1 MVKIESKTHD
11 VGFPVYG
18 AKFFDDKTLVVT
30 GGGGEGNNG
39 IPNKI
44 TVLNVDYADS
54 VQLESKKSFEIE
66 GKNDSPTCL
75 DISGNT
81 VLIGCNENSTNI
93 KNGQN
98 KHLRKFKLTDEKE
111 ITFDSSADIEETKD
125 PNDYQK
131 FVTISKD
138 GSIAAVVS
146 SKVPSTIKVIDPKT
160 LKVLDVIDE
169 KDEINDVHISP
180 NSKQIAYITDSSLVV
195 VENSE
200 KPILK
205 YDRFAPTYNLTKVK
219 FTKDGDLIVAVN
231 LRNKLGVLLAHV
243 IFEDD
248 ALRVKKARVVNS
260 KTQKITALDVSD
272 KLVAVSGNDSSIIIA
287 GLEHFDVYK
296 TLKQVHTF
304 AITKVIFSPNGKYL
318 ASTSV
323 ANTVN
328 VIKIPEDIAKSYFW
342 LKFHIFVVLFALFA
356 YYLINA
362 IPQEKFD
369 EFDKLIHYL
378 FDENPYDYDVSP
390 ETGVA
395 EESVITETF
404 TETKVVE
411 ETVTRIK
418 EGDIVEV
425 STISYAKTEDGDIY
439 EDASSLV

>member
-138 GSIAAVVS
+138 
-146 SKVPSTIKVIDPKT
+146 
-160 LKVLDVIDE
+160 DVIDE

-287 GLEHFDVYK
+287 GLR
-296 TLKQVHTF
+296 TF
-304 AITKVIFSPNGKYL
+304 
-318 ASTSV
+318 
-323 ANTVN
+323 
-328 VIKIPEDIAKSYFW
+328 
-342 LKFHIFVVLFALFA
+342 
-356 YYLINA
+356 
-362 IPQEKFD
+362 
-369 EFDKLIHYL
+369 
-378 FDENPYDYDVSP
+378 
-390 ETGVA
+390 
-395 EESVITETF
+395 
-404 TETKVVE
+404 
-411 ETVTRIK
+411 
-418 EGDIVEV
+418 
-425 STISYAKTEDGDIY
+425 
-439 EDASSLV
+439 